1 MATRLRT
8 RSAKLFG
15 AALVG
20 FGFLVGHAAWAAS
33 RLDVP
38 YGPAGAENTLDV
50 QYQAGEPSPLIVFV
64 HGGGWEKGDK
74 KAGTRLLARFSAN
87 YAANYAYAS
96 INYRLAPNASIKDA
110 ASDVA
115 QAVAYL
121 QKHAAEYS
129 IDPKRIG
136 LMGHSAGAHLVAL
149 AAVDPKYFA
158 DAGVSA
164 ESIRGVVLLDCGGC
178 DLEGDMT
185 KIRNGQ
191 MREIFGSDPQV
202 WKVYSPAALAGGV
215 TRPPPFMITYSP
227 DRRRSVGNAEPLAA
241 ALSPHCQAC
250 VLKPYSKEHMSF
262 LRDLTNPDD
271 PMTKDILDFLKARFG
286 T

>member
-1 MATRLRT
+1 MPTRVLTRT
-8 RSAKLFG
+8 AELFG
-15 AALVG
+15 AVLIVFSILVG
-20 FGFLVGHAAWAAS
+20 PAARDAWAVS
-33 RLDVP
+33 LKDVP

-50 QYQAGEPSPLIVFV
+50 QYQPDKLSPLIVFV
-64 HGGGWEKGDK
+64 HGGGWDKGDK
-74 KAGTRLLARFSAN
+74 RAGTRLLARFSPD
-87 YAANYAYAS
+87 YAYAS
-96 INYRLAPNASIKDA
+96 INYRLAPNAAIKDA

-115 QAVAYL
+115 RAVAYL
-121 QKHAAEYS
+121 QQHAVEYS
-129 IDPKRIG
+129 VDPKRIV

-158 DAGVSA
+158 NAGVPP

-178 DLEGDMT
+178 DLEGDMAKT
-185 KIRNGQ
+185 RNAQ
-191 MREIFGSDPQV
+191 MREIFSSDPQM
-202 WKVYSPAALAGGV
+202 WKVYSPAALASGA

-241 ALSPHCQAC
+241 ALTPHCQAC

-262 LRDLTNPDD
+262 LRDLANPDD